1 MPQISLVMQASNLDR
16 PNTAKAA
23 LPPFISPSKEKQ
35 WGLVLSQ
42 HDAPGGPK
50 TCCPKTLREILVS
63 QMRLNK
69 DSSANTGGNGKRH
82 REKETGAGR
91 S

>member
-16 PNTAKAA
+16 PHTAKAA
-23 LPPFISPSKEKQ
+23 LPPFISSSKEKQ

-42 HDAPGGPK
+42 HHAPGGPK

-63 QMRLNK
+63 QMRL
-69 DSSANTGGNGKRH
+69 TGTGKGFVHTNRIY
-82 REKETGAGR
+82 R
-91 S
+91 SINRS